1 MAQAA
6 LTRVRAGVSVE
17 RSALATFTA
26 LKITG
31 ADLDAANHH
40 ADHRLRHERSPS
52 RSAQRRDSEYQSGS
66 EHSRYYAQHSGTRHS
81 GWRADAEPGVQI
93 FSFEDYSLGGRGPRR
108 RNGAAA
114 DSGSRRHA
122 LFRSARQRSALGSLR
137 SVGIALRLEHQDRKS
152 VVE

>member
-66 EHSRYYAQHSGTRHS
+66 EHCGYHAQHPGTRHS
-81 GWRADAEPGVQI
+81 GWRTDAEPGVQI
-93 FSFEDYSLGGRGPRR
+93 FSFEDNSLGGGGPGRGD
-108 RNGAAA
+108 GAAA
-114 DSGSRRHA
+114 DTGGRRAA
-122 LFRSARQRSALGSLR
+122 LF
-137 SVGIALRLEHQDRKS
+137 
-152 VVE
+152 